1 MSVIIFKKGT
11 TAQNDSYKGQNG
23 EITIDTTKKTIR
35 VHDGSIIGGAEM
47 ALSDLSNTNVQ
58 DQLDTVNSRLD
69 TLEGDGAGSIT
80 QALQDANTYTD
91 NEITNEAQIRSLA
104 DDIFNDLVN
113 GLINDVDTLQND
125 LSTETNNRSNADTN
139 LQNQINLLAS
149 GADLLTLQNRVDALE
164 DIDSGNRLDIVETAL
179 AQEILDR
186 TDAVNTEIQNRIDAD
201 FAIQT
206 ELDNTQ
212 SGAGLNIDGSY
223 SIPEG
228 NTYLTG
234 TDSLRSA
241 ILALDISLATEAG
254 NISDIQ
260 DQLNTEIQNRIDA
273 DNAIDLRIDDVELHH
288 LHSNS
293 FYANNGV
300 TDIQTEIDNVGAT
313 QNQVIFVTSGSF
325 AGATISINN
334 KIDMA
339 IVAPDIG
346 DNMATLS
353 GGRALTIDGTSEKIR
368 IANLKIEGAVNITG
382 SKGRH
387 YFSDC
392 EFQGGVNIDGTTD
405 ATNTFIV
412 FQDCTFK
419 NQNVNLSN
427 LTNCIVYFNNCNFEN
442 RRVVVNNCT
451 TSPYVAIIS
460 NSLRLNVL
468 QTNFADGIALVGRI
482 GYANQVVKTYTTSTN
497 FINALNVETSFTG
510 SYNELNDLPTLVTAS
525 TDLSDTADLLRT
537 SDKGV
542 ANGVAEL
549 DANGLIPNHHLPPL
563 ALSKPYVVD
572 TIIERDAL
580 TGIET
585 GDVAIVV
592 NDTDPDNNG
601 NYIYDG
607 DTPSWIKLYNATAP
621 VDSVNG
627 STGTV
632 TLYTGDITEGVGANS
647 QPANKWFTDQR
658 AIDAVVTSNINTN
671 DKAPSTQTVK
681 TYVTGIT
688 DGLNT
693 RLTSVENDAVNHA
706 TIAYVDNG
714 LAGKV
719 NTSDY
724 TASDVLTK
732 IKTVDGSG
740 SGLDADLLD
749 GLDAS
754 DFVKMTTDQTIS
766 GIKTFSSAPIVPD
779 QSALDNSTKSAN
791 TKYVDTAIQTVTD
804 LQGASGQVL
813 FKGNYNPTT
822 NTPSLTTA
830 KKGYL
835 YVASDNGT
843 LDGANLNTG
852 DQILFIKDVTGGV
865 VAGTD
870 FVVDSGLANG
880 SIIVRNIT
888 SNNSTM
894 ISNAYHIYQDSNNWG
909 LKLPAL
915 DQTQVGYVMYLRHRG
930 TGVLSLTR
938 FDTSYTANF
947 YFNNTLSVN
956 SISLSSTGEYI
967 FRCSSIQGT
976 TITWEVTCT
985 NKNALRTTDDLTE
998 GSTNKYASATNVRP
1012 LLSAGTGIS
1021 YDNGTGAITN
1031 SAPYS
1036 DSSARLALSA
1046 GTGISYDNSSGAISL
1061 NATIDNLSDVVIS
1074 DPSSNQ
1080 ILSYNGTNWVNTT
1093 NDSVGRYTPTALSAG
1108 SVALVINKYY
1118 FTSVSGI
1125 IVNATMPTPVVNGD
1139 TFLIHNLGGSTVTLS
1154 SLNYYWNGAYS
1165 GVGQNF
1171 VITTN
1176 DLFRFTAYV
1185 DGATT
1190 YWYISV
1196 SPSQNLRTT
1205 TNIAEGT
1212 NEYFTEAKAKTA
1224 TVVNSMAGSQTD
1236 QAPSVSSVKA
1246 YYTAGTGISI
1256 SSGQISAS
1264 LSGFSIDALSDV
1276 DTTTSAPT
1284 SGQALAW
1291 NGTNWTPQSISGF
1304 SIATGNRSIST
1315 NTVATATS
1323 DETYYIATSALT
1335 VTLPTPSSSNVGKK
1349 IIVKS
1354 YTNGAVT
1361 IASNSGS
1368 QIIYDSTSASASVVH
1383 TANFPGFSTTF
1394 ICLEVGS
1401 GTYFWVVV

>member
-11 TAQNDSYKGQNG
+11 TAQNDAYRGQSG

-35 VHDGSIIGGAEM
+35 VHDGSVLGGAEM

-58 DQLDTVNSRLD
+58 DQIDNGNTRLD
-69 TLEGDGAGSIT
+69 TLE
-80 QALQDANTYTD
+80 
-91 NEITNEAQIRSLA
+91 
-104 DDIFNDLVN
+104 ND
-113 GLINDVDTLQND
+113 T
-125 LSTETNNRSNADTN
+125 T
-139 LQNQINLLAS
+139 
-149 GADLLTLQNRVDALE
+149 
-164 DIDSGNRLDIVETAL
+164 
-179 AQEILDR
+179 
-186 TDAVNTEIQNRIDAD
+186 TEIQNRIDGD
-201 FAIQT
+201 FALQS
-206 ELDNTQ
+206 ELDTTQ
-212 SGAGLNIDGSY
+212 SGAGLNTNGSY

-228 NTYLTG
+228 NTYLAG

-241 ILALDISLATEAG
+241 LLALDISLATEAG
-254 NISDIQ
+254 NISNIQ
-260 DQLNTEIQNRIDA
+260 DQLDTEIQNRIDA

-288 LHSNS
+288 LHANS
-293 FYANNGV
+293 FYANNGI
-300 TDIQTEIDNVGAT
+300 TDIQTEIDNVGVT

-334 KIDMA
+334 KTDMA

-353 GGRALTIDGTSEKIR
+353 GGRALTIEGTSEKIR

-405 ATNTFIV
+405 TTNTFIV

-419 NQNVNLSN
+419 NQNINLSN
-427 LTNCIVYFNNCNFEN
+427 LTNCVVYFDNCNFEN
-442 RRVVVNNCT
+442 RRVVPTNCT

-460 NSLRLNVL
+460 NSIRLNVL
-468 QTNFADGIALVGRI
+468 QTNFANGVALVGRI
-482 GYANQVVKTYTTSTN
+482 GYANQVVKTYTSSTN
-497 FINALNVETSFTG
+497 FISALNVETSFTG
-510 SYNELNDLPTLVTAS
+510 SYNELRDIPTLVLAS
-525 TDLSDTADLLRT
+525 TSLTDSADLLRT

-563 ALSKPYVVD
+563 ALSKPYVVN

-580 TGIET
+580 SVEM

-592 NDTDPDNNG
+592 NDIDPDNNG
-601 NYIYDG
+601 NYIYDA
-607 DTPSWIKLYNATAP
+607 DAPSWIKLYNATAP

-632 TLYTGDITEGVGANS
+632 TLFTGDISEGAGALL
-647 QPANKWFTDQR
+647 QPSNKWFTDQR

-681 TYVTGIT
+681 SYVTGIT
-688 DGLNT
+688 DALDT

-706 TIAYVDNG
+706 TVVYVDSG

-732 IKTVDGSG
+732 IKTVDGST

-754 DFVKMTTDQTIS
+754 DFVKMTTDQTIA

-791 TKYVDTAIQTVTD
+791 TKYVDTAIQNVTD

-813 FKGNYNPTT
+813 YKGSYDPTT
-822 NTPSLTTA
+822 NTPSLSTA

-843 LDGANLNTG
+843 LAGVNLNTD
-852 DQILFIKDVTGGV
+852 DQILFVKDVSGGV
-865 VAGTD
+865 VADTD
-870 FVVDSGLANG
+870 FVIDSGLANG

-894 ISNAYHIYQDSNNWG
+894 VSNAYHIYQDSNNWG
-909 LKLPAL
+909 LKIPAL
-915 DQTQVGYVMYLRHRG
+915 DQTQVGYVIYLRHRG

-947 YFNNTLSVN
+947 YFNNTLSIN
-956 SISLSSTGEYI
+956 TLSLSSTGEYI

-998 GSTNKYASATNVRP
+998 GSTNKYASASNVRTH
-1012 LLSAGTGIS
+1012 LSGT
-1021 YDNGTGAITN
+1021 
-1031 SAPYS
+1031 AP
-1036 DSSARLALSA
+1036 
-1046 GTGISYDNSSGAISL
+1046 ISYDNSTG
-1061 NATIDNLSDVVIS
+1061 VIS
-1074 DPSSNQ
+1074 
-1080 ILSYNGTNWVNTT
+1080 TT
-1093 NDSVGRYTPTALSAG
+1093 LTQYTDA
-1108 SVALVINKYY
+1108 
-1118 FTSVSGI
+1118 
-1125 IVNATMPTPVVNGD
+1125 NAK
-1139 TFLIHNLGGSTVTLS
+1139 S
-1154 SLNYYWNGAYS
+1154 
-1165 GVGQNF
+1165 
-1171 VITTN
+1171 
-1176 DLFRFTAYV
+1176 
-1185 DGATT
+1185 
-1190 YWYISV
+1190 
-1196 SPSQNLRTT
+1196 
-1205 TNIAEGT
+1205 
-1212 NEYFTEAKAKTA
+1212 A

-1236 QAPSVSSVKA
+1236 QAPSVDSVKN

-1264 LSGFSIDALSDV
+1264 LSSFSVNALSDV

-1368 QIIYDSTSASASVVH
+1368 QIIYDSTTASASVVH